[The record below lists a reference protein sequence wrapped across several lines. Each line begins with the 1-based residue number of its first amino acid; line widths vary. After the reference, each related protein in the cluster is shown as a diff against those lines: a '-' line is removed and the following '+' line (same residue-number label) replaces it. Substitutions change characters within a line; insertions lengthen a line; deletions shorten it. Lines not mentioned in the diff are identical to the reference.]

1 MYGIVAV
8 VAARARVNASLSV
21 GIRALKS
28 LLI

>member
-8 VAARARVNASLSV
+8 VAGLELTLGLSV

>member
-8 VAARARVNASLSV
+8 VAGLELTLSSLSV